1 MERAGTVNILL
12 VEDNEDHAELT
23 RRALKGGNVIN
34 GVFWVKDG
42 EEALEFLH
50 QRGRYA
56 DQERAP
62 RPGLVLLDVKLPK
75 VDGHEVLRHIKNDP
89 HLRTIPVVML
99 TTSCRSDDVSDSYAA
114 GANSFITK
122 PVSFRDFVETIK
134 TVALYWALTNVPPG
148 GVSGRAGS
156 AEP

>member
-1 MERAGTVNILL
+1 MERVCAVNILL

-42 EEALEFLH
+42 EEALEFLY
-50 QRGRYA
+50 QRGRY
-56 DQERAP
+56 DGRERAP

-75 VDGHEVLRHIKNDP
+75 VDGHAVLRQIKSDP
-89 HLRTIPVVML
+89 ALRTIPVVML
-99 TTSCRSDDVSDSYAA
+99 TTSCRSDDVSESYAA

-122 PVSFRDFVETIK
+122 PVSFRDFAETIK
-134 TVALYWALTNVPPG
+134 TVGLYWALTNVPPE
-148 GVSGRAGS
+148 GVSERAGS